1 MWRLIFR
8 SFIYALLYLCDECW
22 INSSGSKQWS
32 FNQIFIFWKWTKSQ
46 RSKAGKQTRGEY
58 KLCWCGQKTPVFS
71 KHFVLARDCTLAGT
85 SSEAPVQSISSE
97 FSPSDGM
104 GHYSKTLG
112 WRSPSGKWILGA
124 KQNSKCFQ
132 SRSSPDELPL
142 FFRWRPLGCIWRA
155 SFDDTPHKVWV
166 RLKQSWC
173 LLFVLVLITMI

>member
-22 INSSGSKQWS
+22 ISSSGSKQWS

-46 RSKAGKQTRGEY
+46 RSKAGEQTRAEY

-97 FSPSDGM
+97 FSPSDGT
-104 GHYSKTLG
+104 GHYSKTLCR
-112 WRSPSGKWILGA
+112 RSPSGKWILGA
-124 KQNSKCFQ
+124 KRNSKQLLAWRAAFV
-132 SRSSPDELPL
+132 LPL
-142 FFRWRPLGCIWRA
+142 KTLGCIWRP
-155 SFDDTPHKVWV
+155 SFDDALHKIWV
-166 RLKQSWC
+166 SLKQSWC